1 MKQTWAYPNPANGA
15 YGCNGNLY
23 TDVIFVDPSV
33 APTVSP
39 APARGQ
45 PANLNGCGAQGWVK
59 QIGNDG
65 EWKP

>member
-15 YGCNGNLY
+15 YSCNGNLY

-33 APTVSP
+33 ARTVS

-45 PANLNGCGAQGWVK
+45 PASLNGCGAQGWVK
-59 QIGNDG
+59 QIGNNG